1 MIQKEQQTGQAR
13 ELLRTDRMV
22 FYRDGDIPCIKDG
35 GMIAEERQTRLCGQ
49 NVLSLIKNTMPMSL
63 RREEYK
69 DGSSVLLAEHYREC
83 SWFAWND
90 PQEGKDYDSRCP
102 KVAWGIVAYLGYW
115 CWIDED
121 GELDWDGGCT
131 LGQMFARYHDEALML
146 YRLTNKAY
154 CKAVRHNDATMLQTL
169 EAVLED
175 GHSKDEAVYVE
186 QSKESA
192 DVLGKP
198 IFVTAQKYLAWLQ
211 ARQAQHKTD
220 DAQQATPCT
229 QQPTGG
235 VPVGGSA
242 VAHIPTINGT
252 EAERKVFGM
261 ALQKGYMEL
270 VDGKYKWN
278 KSKSLLAYMCG
289 RLYCGDR
296 IERVRNEDVL
306 RRGMS
311 GFPQYE
317 CMELFGCDVASYRH
331 QQHNKGT
338 IPNRFQLINAMFEDA
353 K

>member
-1 MIQKEQQTGQAR
+1 MG
-13 ELLRTDRMV
+13 LV
-22 FYRDGDIPCIKDG
+22 FGEAYK
-35 GMIAEERQTRLCGQ
+35 Q
-49 NVLSLIKNTMPMSL
+49 
-63 RREEYK
+63 YK
-69 DGSSVLLAEHYREC
+69 DT
-83 SWFAWND
+83 
-90 PQEGKDYDSRCP
+90 DS
-102 KVAWGIVAYLGYW
+102 
-115 CWIDED
+115 
-121 GELDWDGGCT
+121 
-131 LGQMFARYHDEALML
+131 
-146 YRLTNKAY
+146 N
-154 CKAVRHNDATMLQTL
+154 
-169 EAVLED
+169 
-175 GHSKDEAVYVE
+175 
-186 QSKESA
+186 
-192 DVLGKP
+192 GKP